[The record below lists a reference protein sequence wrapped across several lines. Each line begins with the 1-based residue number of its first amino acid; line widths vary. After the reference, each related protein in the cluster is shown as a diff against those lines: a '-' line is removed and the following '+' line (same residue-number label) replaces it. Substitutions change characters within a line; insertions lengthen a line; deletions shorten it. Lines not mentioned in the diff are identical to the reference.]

1 MIDLE
6 GLAVTVLFD
15 RRAQEAAMR
24 QNGFWWAGVQA
35 GALVVS
41 ALVIWGLGQAGLTAR
56 LGAHP
61 FWAQDVPLT
70 GLVLAVPIMVLAV
83 WRPRLALVLSL
94 LCLVAG
100 ALAARFGKAAFAASY
115 AENALAGQFW
125 FLGWI
130 VLCGGACA
138 ALSLAL
144 LSLRSGTGRSGF

>member
-1 MIDLE
+1 
-6 GLAVTVLFD
+6 
-15 RRAQEAAMR
+15 MR
-24 QNGFWWAGVQA
+24 QNGLWRAGVQA
-35 GALVVS
+35 GALLGS

-61 FWAQDVPLT
+61 FWARDVPLT

-83 WRPRLALVLSL
+83 WRPRSAFVLSL
-94 LCLVAG
+94 FCLVAG
-100 ALAARFGKAAFAASY
+100 ALAARFGKAAFVTSY

-138 ALSLAL
+138 ALALAL
-144 LSLRSGTGRSGF
+144 LSSRSGTGHNAV